1 MLKQKIL
8 RNRGWRSNAPRLMA
22 GVVGIVLLSAAFMK
36 MVDMDLFIRQM
47 RDYGIISNFFL
58 LSMSAR
64 ALIALECSL
73 GVGLLLFFRPKLTLL
88 LTSALLLIFVGATG
102 WAWLTDATRDC
113 GCFGAWVKR
122 TPGEAVLE
130 GLILLAL
137 TVIARAI
144 SPPSRK
150 SEARLKTRVIA
161 VACLAGLILPLAFGS
176 PVTRVDPNQTKTGDI
191 LLGDFQIEGLDRFD
205 LTHGDYLLVLMDT
218 GCSHCRDAVAE
229 LNRLAED
236 PDLPEVIAVS
246 SNGEDQLKTFRK
258 ELQAIFPIGL
268 ITEEDFW
275 RLLGN
280 GDLPRT
286 FLVRDR
292 VVQGVWDTEI
302 PDKDTIKSIAPVH
315 GFKGSRHSAN
325 VKPRQEVTA
334 LCV

>member
-1 MLKQKIL
+1 MFKQKNFS
-8 RNRGWRSNAPRLMA
+8 NRGWRSNVPRLMA

-58 LSMSAR
+58 LSISAR

-150 SEARLKTRVIA
+150 SEARLKAWVIA
-161 VACLAGLILPLAFGS
+161 VACLAVLILPLAFGS
-176 PVTRVDPNQTKTGDI
+176 PVTRVDPSQTKTGDI

-205 LTHGDYLLVLMDT
+205 LAHGDYLLVLMDT
-218 GCSHCRDAVAE
+218 GCSHCRDAIDS
-229 LNRLAED
+229 LNRLAEV
-236 PDLPEVIAVS
+236 PDLPEVIACPPTGKTS
-246 SNGEDQLKTFRK
+246 SRRLGKNFRPSFPLDSSRRKISGVCWEMAMCPEPSLCATGWCKRCGILKSPMKIRLNRSLLFRGSK
-258 ELQAIFPIGL
+258 
-268 ITEEDFW
+268 
-275 RLLGN
+275 
-280 GDLPRT
+280 
-286 FLVRDR
+286 
-292 VVQGVWDTEI
+292 
-302 PDKDTIKSIAPVH
+302 VH
-315 GFKGSRHSAN
+315 G
-325 VKPRQEVTA
+325 TA
-334 LCV
+334 QM